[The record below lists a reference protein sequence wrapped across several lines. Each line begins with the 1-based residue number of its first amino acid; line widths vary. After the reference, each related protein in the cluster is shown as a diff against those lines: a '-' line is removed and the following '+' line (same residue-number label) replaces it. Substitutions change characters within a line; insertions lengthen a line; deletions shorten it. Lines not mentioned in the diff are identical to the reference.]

1 MRPHVHRTV
10 ARLAALALA
19 VSAGLVPLAPS
30 AQAETLVR
38 ECKAADIS
46 CISFSGYNGKSVWG
60 YPVGASGNNCVNY
73 AAYRLSRNG
82 VPTLSGLGSGG
93 SWATSARARGYR
105 VDATAKVGS
114 IAQWNYGSSY
124 APSQGHVGY
133 VEEVTSSYIVVS
145 DSAWSGY
152 SSRMRIPKGDRNWPS
167 NFIHFKDQAYLPPPS
182 GTFLTVRETSEVYRL
197 VGRTPVF
204 VSTWTA
210 FGGTQ
215 ATHLVSSTSLATLPQ
230 RVADGTFIKG
240 AQRAEVYRVAG
251 GAPVFVSTWTAFGGA
266 QPTVT
271 VDQVAIDQAG
281 TSVRYNRLLAKPADG
296 TFLRG
301 AQRGEIYRM
310 AGGAPVYV
318 STWAAFG
325 GAKPTMTVDQ
335 VAIDKAGSGTRYNH
349 LSFRPVDGTILAAS
363 PSTSYFLVKG
373 GVPVITS
380 TSAGAKSVDQV
391 AIQRAGDPNAL
402 KWTHLAKG
410 VTLRTGPLK
419 VKVGTPRA
427 VG

>member
-1 MRPHVHRTV
+1 MT
-10 ARLAALALA
+10 
-19 VSAGLVPLAPS
+19 LAPS

-38 ECKAADIS
+38 ECKAANIS

-60 YPVGASGNNCVNY
+60 YPVSASGNNCVNY

-105 VDATAKVGS
+105 VDAMAKVGS

-152 SSRMRIPKGDRNWPS
+152 SSRMRIPQGDRNWPS
-167 NFIHFKDQAYLPPPS
+167 NFIHFKDQSYIPPPS
-182 GTFLTVRETSEVYRL
+182 GTFLKVRETSEVYRL

-215 ATHLVSSTSLATLPQ
+215 ATQLVSSTSLATLPQ
-230 RVADGTFIKG
+230 RVADGTFIRG
-240 AQRAEVYRVAG
+240 GQRAEVYRVVG

-281 TSVRYNRLLAKPADG
+281 TSARYNRLLAKPADG

-318 STWAAFG
+318 SSWTAFG
-325 GAKPTMTVDQ
+325 GAKPTTTVDQ
-335 VAIDKAGSGTRYNH
+335 VAVDKAGSATRYNH
-349 LSFRPVDGTILAAS
+349 LSFRPLDGTILAAS
-363 PSTSYFLVKG
+363 PSAKYYLVKAG
-373 GVPVITS
+373 IPVTTA

-391 AIQRAGDPNAL
+391 AIQRAGDSSAL

-410 VTLRTGPLK
+410 VTLRAAPLK
-419 VKVGTPRA
+419 VKVGPPRS

>member
-1 MRPHVHRTV
+1 MRPHVPRAV
-10 ARLAALALA
+10 ARLTALALA
-19 VSAGLVPLAPS
+19 ATAGLVTSAPA
-30 AQAETLVR
+30 AQADTLVR
-38 ECKAADIS
+38 ECKASNIS
-46 CISFSGYNGKSVWG
+46 CISYSGYAGKPVWG
-60 YPVGASGNNCVNY
+60 YPVGPTGNNCVNY

-82 VPTLSGLGSGG
+82 VPTLSGMGSGG

-133 VEEVTSSYIVVS
+133 VEEVTPSYIVIS

-152 SSRMRIPKGDRNWPS
+152 SSRMRIPTGDRNWPS
-167 NFIHFKDQAYLPPPS
+167 NFIHFKDQAYIPPPS
-182 GTFLTVRETSEVYRL
+182 ATFLKVRETNEVYRL

-215 ATHLVSSTSLATLPQ
+215 ATHLVSSASLATLPQ
-230 RVADGTFIKG
+230 RVTDGTFIKG
-240 AQRAEVYRVAG
+240 AQRSEVYRIAG

-271 VDQVAIDQAG
+271 VDQVAIDRAG
-281 TSVRYNRLLAKPADG
+281 TGGRYNRLLATPVNG

-301 AQRGEIYRM
+301 AQRSEIYRM

-318 STWAAFG
+318 STWTAFG
-325 GAKPTMTVDQ
+325 GAKPTVTVDQ
-335 VAIDKAGSGTRYNH
+335 VAIDKAGSATRYNH
-349 LSFRPVDGTILAAS
+349 LRFRPLDGTILAAS
-363 PSTSYFLVKG
+363 PTTSYFLV
-373 GVPVITS
+373 
-380 TSAGAKSVDQV
+380 SAGAPAVTTTSTGATTVDQV
-391 AIQRAGDPNAL
+391 AIQRAGDTTAL

-410 VTLRTGPLK
+410 TTLRTGPIK
-419 VKVGTPRA
+419 VKVAAPRP